1 MIKKIGGLLILLSF
15 VSCKTNLIHSQTL
28 NSDDGIVKQRVKLK
42 NLAFCKCLEYVDS
55 SYYQINDYS
64 AAGFFQF
71 LAYNDQVTFDLKP
84 FVQNWLAENKK
95 KYVSKTEGSILSKMI
110 CLDFYNSTV
119 LDSFVVKQDNKL
131 NKELLKEMNSQSKN

>member
-1 MIKKIGGLLILLSF
+1 MIKKIGSLFILLSL
-15 VSCKTNLIHSQTL
+15 VSSKINLAHSQSL
-28 NSDDGIVKQRVKLK
+28 NYDESIIKQRIKLK

-71 LAYNDQVTFDLKP
+71 LAYDEQVTFDLKP

-110 CLDFYNSTV
+110 CLDFYNSIL

-131 NKELLKEMNSQSKN
+131 NKELLKEMNTQSKN